1 MAKILVVEDQPSVVS
16 IIRYHLENE
25 GFTGLF
31 AEDVQE
37 GWRTLVS
44 EIPDA
49 VVMDIRLPGT
59 EGWSLI
65 ERIRNDGRYH
75 DLPIVILTGL
85 LEPEVVQ
92 RAAAL
97 RCDYLSK
104 PFAASALLTKI
115 RTSIKT
121 REAAGATAPPPPL
134 GTSSVPAQVRI
145 VAVGVVILLDH
156 YRIEGTVHLP
166 PELSRFSDAWESIV
180 RDPRSFF
187 PVTEA
192 RITTNG
198 REVVATPGFIEVRKA
213 DVRAVFPREGE
224 GSP

>member
-37 GWRTLVS
+37 GWKALVS
-44 EIPDA
+44 EVPDA
-49 VVMDIRLPGT
+49 VVMDIRLPGA
-59 EGWSLI
+59 EGWNLI

-85 LEPEVVQ
+85 LEPEVVE

-121 REAAGATAPPPPL
+121 RQQAGPTPPPPPRSA
-134 GTSSVPAQVRI
+134 TAAPQVQM
-145 VAVGVVILLDH
+145 VAVGVVILLDS

-166 PELSRFSDAWESIV
+166 PEISRFSDAWESIV

-187 PVTEA
+187 PVTDA
-192 RITTNG
+192 RITTDGN
-198 REVVATPGFIEVRKA
+198 EVVATPGFLEVRKD
-213 DVRAVFPREGE
+213 DVRAVFPKEGE
-224 GSP
+224 SSNS

>member
-37 GWRTLVS
+37 GWKALVS
-44 EIPDA
+44 EVPDA
-49 VVMDIRLPGT
+49 VVMDIRLPGA
-59 EGWSLI
+59 EGWNLI

-85 LEPEVVQ
+85 LEPEVVE

-115 RTSIKT
+115 RNSIKT
-121 REAAGATAPPPPL
+121 RQQAGPTPPPPPMSA
-134 GTSSVPAQVRI
+134 TATPQVQM
-145 VAVGVVILLDH
+145 VAVGVVILLDS

-166 PELSRFSDAWESIV
+166 PEISRFSDAWESIV

-187 PVTEA
+187 PVTDA
-192 RITTNG
+192 RVTTDGN
-198 REVVATPGFIEVRKA
+198 EVVATPGFLEVRKD
-213 DVRAVFPREGE
+213 DVRAVFPKEGE
-224 GSP
+224 AASS

>member
-1 MAKILVVEDQPSVVS
+1 MTKILVVEDQPSVVS

-37 GWRTLVS
+37 GWQTLVS
-44 EIPDA
+44 EVPDA
-49 VVMDIRLPGT
+49 VVMDIRLPGA
-59 EGWSLI
+59 EGWTLI

-75 DLPIVILTGL
+75 DMPVVILTGL
-85 LEPEVVQ
+85 LEPEVVE
-92 RAAAL
+92 RAASL

-104 PFAASALLTKI
+104 PFAATALLTKI
-115 RTSIKT
+115 RALIKS
-121 REAAGATAPPPPL
+121 RQEVSPPPPPP
-134 GTSSVPAQVRI
+134 GTVGPTRSHVAM

-166 PELSRFSDAWESIV
+166 PELTRFSDAWESIV

-192 RITTNG
+192 RITSNG
-198 REVVATPGFIEVRKA
+198 EVLATPGFMEVRKA
-213 DVRAVFPREGE
+213 DVRAVFPEE
-224 GSP
+224 AST

>member
-25 GFTGLF
+25 GHTGLF

-37 GWRTLVS
+37 GWKALVS
-44 EIPDA
+44 EVPDA
-49 VVMDIRLPGT
+49 VVMDIRLPGA
-59 EGWSLI
+59 EGWNLI

-85 LEPEVVQ
+85 LEPEVVE

-97 RCDYLSK
+97 QCDYLSK

-115 RTSIKT
+115 QNSIKS
-121 REAAGATAPPPPL
+121 RRLAGPTPPPPPRSAT
-134 GTSSVPAQVRI
+134 GTPQVQM
-145 VAVGVVILLDH
+145 VAVGVVILLDS

-166 PELSRFSDAWESIV
+166 PEISRFSDAWESIV
-180 RDPRSFF
+180 RAPRSFF
-187 PVTEA
+187 PVTDA
-192 RITTNG
+192 RVTTDGN
-198 REVVATPGFIEVRKA
+198 EVVATPGFLEVRKD
-213 DVRAVFPREGE
+213 DVRAVFPKEDE
-224 GSP
+224 ATSS

>member
-25 GFTGLF
+25 GYTGLF

-37 GWRTLVS
+37 GWKSLVS
-44 EIPDA
+44 EVPDA
-49 VVMDIRLPGT
+49 VVMDIRLPGA
-59 EGWSLI
+59 EGWNLI

-85 LEPEVVQ
+85 LEPEVVE

-115 RTSIKT
+115 RNSIKT
-121 REAAGATAPPPPL
+121 RRQTGPTPPPPP
-134 GTSSVPAQVRI
+134 GSATATPQVQM
-145 VAVGVVILLDH
+145 VAVGVVILLDS

-166 PELSRFSDAWESIV
+166 PEISRFSDAWESIV

-187 PVTEA
+187 PVTDA
-192 RITTNG
+192 RVTTDGN
-198 REVVATPGFIEVRKA
+198 EVVAAPGFLEVRKD
-213 DVRAVFPREGE
+213 DVRAMFPKEGR
-224 GSP
+224 SN

>member
-25 GFTGLF
+25 GYTGLF

-37 GWRTLVS
+37 GWKALVS
-44 EIPDA
+44 EVPDA
-49 VVMDIRLPGT
+49 VVMDIRLPGA

-85 LEPEVVQ
+85 LEPEVVA

-121 REAAGATAPPPPL
+121 RGQAGPTPPPPP
-134 GTSSVPAQVRI
+134 GSATATPQVRM
-145 VAVGVVILLDH
+145 VAVGVVILLDS

-166 PELSRFSDAWESIV
+166 PEIARFSDAWESIV

-187 PVTEA
+187 PVTDA
-192 RITTNG
+192 RVMTDGN
-198 REVVATPGFIEVRKA
+198 EVVATPGFLEVRKD
-213 DVRAVFPREGE
+213 DVRAVFPKEGE
-224 GSP
+224 ATNS

>member
-25 GFTGLF
+25 GHSGLF

-37 GWRTLVS
+37 GWKTLVS
-44 EIPDA
+44 EVPDA
-49 VVMDIRLPGT
+49 VVMDIRLPGA

-85 LEPEVVQ
+85 LEPEVVD
-92 RAAAL
+92 RAAKL

-115 RTSIKT
+115 RNAIKA
-121 REAAGATAPPPPL
+121 REVAGPSQPPPPA
-134 GTSSVPAQVRI
+134 SAQGASQVQM
-145 VAVGVVILLDH
+145 VAVSVVILLDS
-156 YRIEGTVHLP
+156 YRIEGIVHLP
-166 PELSRFSDAWESIV
+166 PEIVRFSDAWESIV

-187 PVTEA
+187 PVTDA
-192 RITTNG
+192 RITTDG
-198 REVVATPGFIEVRKA
+198 QQVVASPSFLEVRKA
-213 DVRAVFPREGE
+213 DVRAVFPKEG
-224 GSP
+224 GG

>member
-25 GFTGLF
+25 GYTGLF

-37 GWRTLVS
+37 GWKALVS
-44 EIPDA
+44 EVPDA
-49 VVMDIRLPGT
+49 VVMDIRLPGA
-59 EGWSLI
+59 EGWNLI

-85 LEPEVVQ
+85 LE

-121 REAAGATAPPPPL
+121 RRQAGPTPPPPP
-134 GTSSVPAQVRI
+134 TSATAAPQVQM
-145 VAVGVVILLDH
+145 VAVGVVILLDS

-166 PELSRFSDAWESIV
+166 PEISRFSDAWESIV

-187 PVTEA
+187 PVTDA
-192 RITTNG
+192 RVTTDGN
-198 REVVATPGFIEVRKA
+198 EVVATPGFLEVRKD
-213 DVRAVFPREGE
+213 DVRAVFPKEGE
-224 GSP
+224 SSNS

>member
-25 GFTGLF
+25 GYTGLF

-37 GWRTLVS
+37 GWKALVS
-44 EIPDA
+44 EVPDA
-49 VVMDIRLPGT
+49 VVMDIRLPGA
-59 EGWSLI
+59 EGWNLI

-85 LEPEVVQ
+85 LEPEVVE

-115 RTSIKT
+115 RNSIKT
-121 REAAGATAPPPPL
+121 RRQTGPTPPPPP
-134 GTSSVPAQVRI
+134 GSATATPQVQM
-145 VAVGVVILLDH
+145 VAVGVVILLDS

-166 PELSRFSDAWESIV
+166 PEISRFSDAWESIV

-187 PVTEA
+187 PVTDA
-192 RITTNG
+192 RVTTDGN
-198 REVVATPGFIEVRKA
+198 EVVATPGFLEVRKD
-213 DVRAVFPREGE
+213 DVRAVFPKEGE
-224 GSP
+224 ATNS

>member
-1 MAKILVVEDQPSVVS
+1 MTKVLVVEDQPSVVS

-37 GWRTLVS
+37 GWQTLVS
-44 EIPDA
+44 EVPDA
-49 VVMDIRLPGT
+49 VVMDIRLPGA
-59 EGWSLI
+59 EGWTLI

-75 DLPIVILTGL
+75 DMPVVILTGL
-85 LEPEVVQ
+85 LEPEVVE
-92 RAAAL
+92 RAASL

-104 PFAASALLTKI
+104 PFAATALLTKI
-115 RTSIKT
+115 RALIKS
-121 REAAGATAPPPPL
+121 RQEGSPPPPP
-134 GTSSVPAQVRI
+134 GTVGTTRSHVAM

-156 YRIEGTVHLP
+156 YRIEGTVYLP
-166 PELSRFSDAWESIV
+166 PELARFSDAWESIV

-192 RITTNG
+192 RITSNG
-198 REVVATPGFIEVRKA
+198 EVLATPGFMEVRKA
-213 DVRAVFPREGE
+213 DVRAVFPEE
-224 GSP
+224 AST